1 MLNLTLTHRVLYL
14 NLSLFSELIS
24 RMIGRLSLSS
34 LEEMTYVPTALI
46 LYADIN
52 RACFIYYQ
60 NFSNKSAITVAISLN
75 HSLCL
80 SLSPQ
85 RYYSADNIVKYIREG
100 LDILHK
106 EVRSFWLWFSS
117 VIFMIQI
124 FFQKYSGVQRFLKIR
139 YIKCKPRNKVLRFWN
154 ILNKQMNKE
163 NTDV

>member
-80 SLSPQ
+80 SLFPQ

-106 EVRSFWLWFSS
+106 EVR
-117 VIFMIQI
+117 
-124 FFQKYSGVQRFLKIR
+124 
-139 YIKCKPRNKVLRFWN
+139 
-154 ILNKQMNKE
+154 
-163 NTDV
+163 